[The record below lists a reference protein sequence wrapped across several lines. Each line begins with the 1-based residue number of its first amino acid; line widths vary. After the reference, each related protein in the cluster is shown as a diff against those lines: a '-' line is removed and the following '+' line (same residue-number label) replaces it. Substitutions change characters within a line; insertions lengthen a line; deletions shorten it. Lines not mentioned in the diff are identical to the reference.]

1 MCRYIFITGGVVS
14 SLGKGVCAA
23 SIAALLQARGYCI
36 RLKKLDPYLNVDP
49 GTMSPYQHGEVF
61 VTADGAETD
70 LDLGYYER
78 FTDIPA
84 SRNDTITSGKIYE
97 KLISKERRGEYLGGT
112 VQVIP
117 HLTTLIKD
125 FIRFGESEVD
135 FMICEIGGTV
145 GDIEALPYLEAVRQI
160 RYERGGAN
168 IMCIH
173 LTLLPYIAT
182 AGELKTKPTQHSVK
196 ELRSIGIQ
204 PDLIIC
210 RADREIPETLLHKIA
225 VSCSVPENRVIAG
238 IDQKTIYHVPL
249 SYYKQNVDKQ
259 IIEYFGL
266 EHNDKINL
274 EKWHLIES
282 GITTHERSV
291 NIAIVG
297 KYNQL
302 QDAYKS
308 LLEAFLH
315 AGIHYKCKVNLVW
328 IDADELDS
336 QIYRQ
341 LDNVDGIMIP
351 GGFGTRGIEGKM
363 NAIEY
368 SRKNKIPLFGI
379 CLGMQLIAIEF
390 ARNVLGI
397 RDANSTEFTSNCSNV
412 IDLMVNW
419 YKGEEKETRTRVS
432 NLGGTM
438 RLGNYESSLTSGS
451 KIQGIYKLERVLER
465 HRHRFEFNINYKN
478 DFEQAGMRVGGI
490 SADGNLVE
498 ALELE
503 GHPWF
508 IGVQFHPEYK
518 SRPFSP
524 HPLFLSFIGALIE
537 RNENTGESKVRK
549 I

>member
-23 SIAALLQARGYCI
+23 SIAALLQARGRRI

-78 FTDIPA
+78 FTDISA

-97 KLISKERRGEYLGGT
+97 KLIGKERRGEYLGGT

-117 HLTTLIKD
+117 HLTKLIKD

-160 RYERGGAN
+160 RYERGSAN
-168 IMCIH
+168 IMCVH

-182 AGELKTKPTQHSVK
+182 AGELKTKPTQHSVR

-315 AGIHYKCKVNLVW
+315 AGIHYKCKVNLVR

-390 ARNVLGI
+390 ARNALGI
-397 RDANSTEFTSNCSNV
+397 RDANSTEFTSDCSNV

-478 DFEQAGMRVGGI
+478 DFEQAGMRVGGT

-524 HPLFLSFIGALIE
+524 HPLFLSFVGALIE
-537 RNENTGESKVRK
+537 RSESMGESKVRK